1 MVLDNRLIMVLDFY
15 GPINNKR
22 YLYVFTI
29 IVPMNNMA
37 CGIIN
42 WMNCV
47 T

>member
-1 MVLDNRLIMVLDFY
+1 MVLDNQLIMVLDFY
-15 GPINNKR
+15 GPINIKH
-22 YLYVFTI
+22 YLYVITI
-29 IVPMNNMA
+29 IVPTNNMA